1 MTAPAVTLTTDFGW
15 RDPYVAAMKGVIA
28 SFCPEA
34 AVTDLSHCI
43 GAQQITEGA
52 LFLAGAAPWW
62 PRGTIH
68 VAVVDPGVGSSRQP
82 VAVWAGGHIFVGPD
96 NGLFHLAL
104 EVLDFETA
112 RRIENPACMLA
123 DISPTFHGRD
133 VFAPTA
139 GWLAAG
145 GKGEEVGPLAGE
157 LVSLDIPA
165 PHEPDP
171 DTIVGEVIHMDHFGN
186 ARTNISQ
193 TQLKNGGRG
202 RVRAAFRD
210 IGPIRATYSDVE
222 AGEAL
227 ALIGSTGHLEIAVR
241 NGSAVQTLGIGL
253 GSPVR
258 VRRE

>member
-1 MTAPAVTLTTDFGW
+1 MSAPAVTLTTDFGW

-43 GAQQITEGA
+43 GAQRITEGA
-52 LFLAGAAPWW
+52 LFLAAALPWW
-62 PRGTIH
+62 PRRTIH
-68 VAVVDPGVGSSRQP
+68 VTVVDPGVGSSRQP
-82 VAVWAGGHIFVGPD
+82 VVIWAGGHILVGPD
-96 NGLFHLAL
+96 NGLFTLAL
-104 EVLDFETA
+104 ESLGFETA

-145 GKGEEVGPLAGE
+145 GKGEEVGPLAEE
-157 LVSLDIPA
+157 LVSLDMPT

-171 DTIVGEVIHMDHFGN
+171 DTIVGEVIHIDHFGN
-186 ARTNISQ
+186 GRTNISRA
-193 TQLKNGGRG
+193 QLKDGG
-202 RVRAAFRD
+202 RVRAGFRD
-210 IGPIRATYSDVE
+210 IGPVRATYSDVE

-241 NGSAVQTLGIGL
+241 NGSAAQTLGIGL